1 MGNTISVLNYQLGK
15 IENLI
20 KADLKND
27 TIVYNY
33 FINENSEKLLDLN
46 SLIDFLSQ
54 TEINKTLFL
63 ETIVKKCKRIID
75 YWNNDLPGL
84 KEKEA
89 YYSYY
94 NESTGVFINS
104 QSEFHCIVLK
114 PYEWQFFY
122 TESEFNYFFDN
133 YDYKSYT
140 IEQIANRCSIIA
152 NWITANYPETIPE
165 EQASTPPNNEP
176 PKKIIT
182 KDNVITFILDCFAN
196 NIDLPIGKQTH
207 TQQRI
212 SKGLIAKKYKGN
224 PNTFFKEF
232 RKITDKRIYKPEHFT
247 DSFLIDSIGEN
258 WQDIVLYLSDNPD
271 KLKQYIKASY

>member
-176 PKKIIT
+176 PKYDVKHF
-182 KDNVITFILDCFAN
+182 VITFILDYKASN
-196 NIDLPIGKQTH
+196 RPLPYSEKNVIEHLATKRPYYTKSGNTFYKVFNELQNKSFEDESIIIYLIGK
-207 TQQRI
+207 
-212 SKGLIAKKYKGN
+212 
-224 PNTFFKEF
+224 
-232 RKITDKRIYKPEHFT
+232 
-247 DSFLIDSIGEN
+247 N
-258 WQDIVLYLSDNPD
+258 WKDIVLYLSDNPD